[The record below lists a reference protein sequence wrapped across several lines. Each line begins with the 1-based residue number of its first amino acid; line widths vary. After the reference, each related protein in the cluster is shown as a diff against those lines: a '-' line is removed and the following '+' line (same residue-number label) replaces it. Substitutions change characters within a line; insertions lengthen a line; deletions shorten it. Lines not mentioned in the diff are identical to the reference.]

1 MYNISNHQSYN
12 TLRVKQIIQ
21 EADYWYKHLLVQ
33 QENNGLSIRW
43 VHLLHIFATTNCDQT
58 YSQCYS
64 NQAYATNKKI
74 KTVDSI
80 NVLFAQYLV
89 RAITLDILANIA
101 TVTSR
106 SNKLITNRFEHLSRD
121 NVAEVTVL
129 SLVALSLDR
138 FFVLFK
144 TNLRINSKHKLSI
157 GICIFIWIFSLVFI
171 LISLF
176 VSIIVSH
183 IIITLTIF
191 LGLVIITGSHIYL
204 GKNITNM
211 AKLRKNNEIDMK
223 KEKRIKTFLLKLII
237 CFLFCWGPMAIAR
250 ILVLF
255 DILHPE
261 KDRDILISV
270 YLPSYLSG
278 TLNPILYFIY
288 LHKPMREQVQPVAK
302 VNSNNKKVRTSV
314 INEQSKDIWNDI
326 WNETLQ

>member
-1 MYNISNHQSYN
+1 MGLVYAEYIYYIFLPLLTAIKLILNVIQIKLMLQTRKLKQWTPSMFYLLNIS
-12 TLRVKQIIQ
+12 LAAII
-21 EADYWYKHLLVQ
+21 L
-33 QENNGLSIRW
+33 G
-43 VHLLHIFATTNCDQT
+43 
-58 YSQCYS
+58 
-64 NQAYATNKKI
+64 
-74 KTVDSI
+74 
-80 NVLFAQYLV
+80 
-89 RAITLDILANIA
+89 ILANIA

-157 GICIFIWIFSLVFI
+157 GICIFIWMFSLVFI

-211 AKLRKNNEIDMK
+211 AKLRKNNEKIDMK

-278 TLNPILYFIY
+278 ALNPILYFIY